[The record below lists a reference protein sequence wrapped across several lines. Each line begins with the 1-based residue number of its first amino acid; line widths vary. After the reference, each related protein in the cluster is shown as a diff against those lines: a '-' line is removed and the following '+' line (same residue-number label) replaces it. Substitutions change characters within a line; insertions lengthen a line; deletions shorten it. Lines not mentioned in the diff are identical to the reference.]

1 MSDSDQA
8 ETEKNV
14 PTDFRRVTMMVNE
27 IDTPLKIYRDI
38 LGMDVYY
45 DQELVVSGK
54 GLPAGE
60 PDSETRLVILKCN
73 DPYIG
78 MLGIL
83 QYIDPPL
90 PAPLPRPE
98 PNRVRAG
105 EIVFVMHHEDVDGVY
120 EQLRD
125 LPGIQMHSEPHV
137 TEYPKDDGSVFR
149 VKGISFFDPNGYFI
163 ELNQWV

>member
-1 MSDSDQA
+1 MS
-8 ETEKNV
+8 EKKV

-27 IDTPLKIYRDI
+27 IDIPLKLYRDI
-38 LGMDVYY
+38 LGMEVYY
-45 DQELVVSGK
+45 DQEIVVSGK

-60 PDSETRLVILKCN
+60 PDSKTRLVLLQCN

-105 EIVFVMHHEDVDGVY
+105 EIVFVMHNEDVEGVY
-120 EQLRD
+120 KQL
-125 LPGIQMHSEPHV
+125 LEIVGIEMVSKPHV
-137 TEYPKDDGSVFR
+137 SEYPKDDGGVFR
-149 VKGISFFDPNGYFI
+149 VLGISFFDPNGYFI
-163 ELNQWV
+163 ELNQSLN

>member
-1 MSDSDQA
+1 MS
-8 ETEKNV
+8 TEAAQKV

-27 IDTPLKIYRDI
+27 IETPLKIYRDI
-38 LGMDVYY
+38 LGMEVYY
-45 DQELVVSGK
+45 DNEIIVSGK

-60 PDSETRLVILKCN
+60 PDSKTRLVILKCN
-73 DPYIG
+73 HDYIG

-83 QYIDPPL
+83 CYVDPPL
-90 PAPLPRPE
+90 PEPLPRPE

-105 EIVFVMHHEDVDGVY
+105 EIVFVMHSDDVDAAYAELLKV
-120 EQLRD
+120 D
-125 LPGIQMHSEPHV
+125 GIEMHSEPHV

-149 VKGISFFDPNGYFI
+149 VKGCSFFDPNGYFI